1 MLKKTLK
8 KIYVMPRKLPLFLLF
23 KLGLILFT
31 SCSNESVLSE
41 KQNEWLQRQDSI
53 KVAIY
58 PYHPPY
64 QIINEQGNV
73 DGVFTEYLELIEEK
87 IGYEFHHKIYKTW
100 PELMED
106 VRKEKV
112 DLIVE
117 MHPTKK
123 RKEYLNF
130 YAFLFESPHM
140 IVTRKNDY
148 TGSKISDFSDKT
160 MILPKDY
167 AIAEILKRKYPE
179 LALVTDGADDLS
191 CLQKLNSGEYDA
203 YIGPKAVV
211 HYLIRTKNLNNLK
224 IAGETDLSYKT
235 GIAVF
240 KKNEILNKIISRAT
254 KAVTRKEKQAILDN
268 WIFNV
273 VTPFYQ
279 KTIFW
284 VFFSIGVIVILLTIS
299 LINRY
304 LKFKIKQKTKELRIA
319 KENAEN
325 SNQLKTNFINNISHE
340 IRTPMNGIMGFSEFL
355 NDPNITK
362 EQRKEYTDIIIE
374 SSHQLMSIIDDIME
388 ISKLRTKQIKIQE
401 EETNLNDLFQKLI
414 RDFETI
420 AQEKSISLLL
430 ENTIPQEQSLVL
442 IDKSKV
448 DKILNKII
456 DNAIKF
462 TSKGSVKIHSSV
474 TKDQLAITIEDT
486 GIGINNEDQKIIFK
500 SFSQSEKEI
509 ARTYGGLGLG
519 LTIAKENADLIKGK
533 ILFTST
539 FNEGSSFTLIIPYH
553 PIIDSNKNNMKSDL
567 KEDFVKPFKH
577 VILIAEDGEVNFLFL
592 KTILQKMENYKFVIH
607 RAENGKKAV
616 EICEENENINL
627 VLMDIKMPIMD
638 GYVATKKIKKLRPYL
653 PIIAQ
658 TAYSTEE
665 DIQRAL
671 NAGCDDFVS
680 KPVDHKILKPMLK
693 KYFSFFQSQN

>member
-1 MLKKTLK
+1 M
-8 KIYVMPRKLPLFLLF
+8 
-23 KLGLILFT
+23 
-31 SCSNESVLSE
+31 SE
-41 KQNEWLQRQDSI
+41 KQNKWLQEQDSI

-87 IGYEFHHKIYKTW
+87 IGYKFHQKIYNTW
-100 PELMED
+100 PALMED

-117 MHPTKK
+117 IHPTKK

-140 IVTRKNDY
+140 IVTRKKDSN
-148 TGSKISDFSDKT
+148 GAKISDFSDK
-160 MILPKDY
+160 IIVLPKDY
-167 AIAEILKRKYPE
+167 AIAEILKQKYPE
-179 LALVTDGADDLS
+179 LNLAFEEDEIT
-191 CLQKLNSGEYDA
+191 CLQKLNSGKYDA
-203 YIGPKAVV
+203 FIGPKAVV
-211 HYLIRTKNLNNLK
+211 HYLIRTKNINNLK
-224 IAGETDLSYKT
+224 IAGETDISYKT

-240 KKNEILNKIISRAT
+240 KKNQILNKIISRAT
-254 KAVTRKEKQAILDN
+254 KAVSRKEKQSILDN

-284 VFFSIGVIVILLTIS
+284 VFFSIGVILILLTIS

-304 LKFKIKQKTKELRIA
+304 LKFKIKQKTQELRIA

-355 NDPNITK
+355 NDPNITP
-362 EQRKEYTDIIIE
+362 EERKNYTGIIIE

-388 ISKLRTKQIKIQE
+388 ISKLRSKQIKIQE
-401 EETNLNDLFQKLI
+401 EETNLNDLFQKLM
-414 RDFETI
+414 RDFETV
-420 AQEKSISLLL
+420 AQEKNISLLL
-430 ENTIPQEQSLVL
+430 ENTIPQEKSLVL

-462 TSKGSVKIHSSV
+462 TTEGSVKIRCSI

-486 GIGINNEDQKIIFK
+486 GIGINTEDQKNIFK

-539 FNEGSSFTLIIPYH
+539 LNQGSSFTLLLAYH
-553 PIIDSNKNNMKSDL
+553 PIIDSNKNNMKSDP
-567 KEDFVKPFKH
+567 KENFVKPFKH

-693 KYFSFFQSQN
+693 KYFSFFQS

>member
-1 MLKKTLK
+1 
-8 KIYVMPRKLPLFLLF
+8 MPKKLPLFLL
-23 KLGLILFT
+23 LTIVLVLYS
-31 SCSNESVLSE
+31 SCSSNDSILSK
-41 KQNEWLQRQDSI
+41 KQNEWLQQQDSI

-58 PYHPPY
+58 PFHPPY
-64 QIINEQGNV
+64 QIINAQGSV

-87 IGYEFHHKIYKTW
+87 IGYKFHQKIYNAW
-100 PELMED
+100 PDLMDD
-106 VRKEKV
+106 VRNEKV

-117 MHPTKK
+117 IHPTEK

-140 IVTRKNDY
+140 IVTRKSD
-148 TGSKISDFSDKT
+148 GHLGKISDYSDKT
-160 MILPKDY
+160 IVLPKDH
-167 AIAEILKRKYPE
+167 AIAEILKSKYPNYNF
-179 LALVTDGADDLS
+179 ATGGKDDLE

-224 IAGETDLSYKT
+224 IAGETGLSYKT
-235 GIAVF
+235 GLAVF
-240 KKNEILNKIISRAT
+240 KKNTILNDIIARAT
-254 KAVTRKEKQAILDN
+254 KAISRKEKQTILDN

-279 KTIFW
+279 KTQFW
-284 VFFSIGVIVILLTIS
+284 IAFSIGIILILFSIL

-304 LKFKIKQKTKELRIA
+304 LKFKIRQKTKELRVA

-325 SNQLKTNFINNISHE
+325 SNQLKTNFIHNISHE
-340 IRTPMNGIMGFSEFL
+340 IRTPMNGIIGFSEFL
-355 NDPNITK
+355 NDPSLTQ
-362 EQRKEYTDIIIE
+362 EQRKEYTNIIIN
-374 SSHQLMSIIDDIME
+374 SSQQLMRIIDDIME
-388 ISKLRTKQIKIQE
+388 ISKLRSKQFEILE
-401 EETNLNDLFQKLI
+401 EETDLPNLFEKLI
-414 RDFETI
+414 SDFEIT
-420 AQEKSISLLL
+420 AKEKNVVIHY
-430 ENTIPQEQSLVL
+430 ENEIPLDQSLVL
-442 IDKSKV
+442 IDKSKIN
-448 DKILNKII
+448 KILNKLI

-462 TSKGSVKIHSSV
+462 TSIGSVKIHSSIQ
-474 TKDQLAITIEDT
+474 KNLLIITIEDT
-486 GIGINNEDQKIIFK
+486 GIGINPEDQKIIFN

-519 LTIAKENADLIKGK
+519 LTIAKENANIIEGK
-533 ILFTST
+533 ISFTSKMDK
-539 FNEGSSFTLIIPYH
+539 GSSFTLTVPYR
-553 PIIDSNKNNMKSDL
+553 PIITSNKNSMKSDSD
-567 KEDFVKPFKH
+567 ENYVKPFKH

-592 KTILQKMENYKFVIH
+592 KTILQKMEGYKFIIH

-616 EICEENENINL
+616 DICQENKNIDL

-638 GYVATKKIKKLRPYL
+638 GYVATRKIKNLRPKL
-653 PIIAQ
+653 PVIAQ
-658 TAYSTEE
+658 TAYSTAE

-693 KYFSFFQSQN
+693 KYFSFFQNQN